1 MAPVECTHRL
11 KRNTY
16 AKNIV
21 EKYEALIRQDFWK
34 YSALMDKDYH
44 PKSDESDFLGEKEA
58 SLYRGLIG
66 SANWMITL
74 GRFDIAYATNAMARF
89 GMKPQQGHL
98 KAMLRLFG
106 YIKWHPKGQIIVDT
120 NYMDWNPCQ
129 VEEHDWTKFYLV
141 AEEELPPDMLTLKG
155 KPIRLTCFKD
165 ADHAHDVVIQR
176 SVTGMLLFA
185 NNMPIEWISKQQKTM
200 EMSSYGSELVA
211 SRILTDLI
219 VKYWYKF

>member
-1 MAPVECTHRL
+1 
-11 KRNTY
+11 
-16 AKNIV
+16 
-21 EKYEALIRQDFWK
+21 
-34 YSALMDKDYH
+34 MDKDYH

-58 SLYRGLIG
+58 SLYQGLIG
-66 SANWMITL
+66 SANWMFTL
-74 GRFDIAYATNAMARF
+74 GHFDIAYATNAMARF

-120 NYMDWNPCQ
+120 NYMDWSPCQ

-155 KPIRLTCFKD
+155 KPICLTCFKD
-165 ADHAHDVVIQR
+165 ADHAHNVVIQR

-185 NNMPIEWISKQQKTM
+185 NDMPIKWISKQQKTM